1 MVRLLPFRP
10 TASPDWNCNP
20 NRGVPMVTDALSA
33 KEIAELKD
41 TKLATSET
49 SVITEQPK
57 RKRTRKTVDKA

>member
-1 MVRLLPFRP
+1 
-10 TASPDWNCNP
+10 
-20 NRGVPMVTDALSA
+20 MVTDALSA

>member
-1 MVRLLPFRP
+1 MVRLLLLRP
-10 TASPDWNCNP
+10 TASPDWNCNL

-57 RKRTRKTVDKA
+57 RKRTRKTADKE